1 MKNKSFNKFYFKIGK
16 KSIQSNRV
24 FVVAEISANHNKSLS
39 RIKKI
44 IINAKLCGADAVK
57 LQTYKPDTITI
68 NSNKKDFRLNYL
80 KKNKSWKKFKNFY
93 QLYETGYFPWH
104 WHKEIFSYAKKIG
117 IEVFSS
123 PFDESAVDLLE
134 KLNCVAYKVASP
146 EINHIPLLERIAKT
160 KKPVIIST
168 GLANEIDIRNAINIF
183 KRYKNNKIILLKC
196 NSSYPAKIE
205 ESDLNNIK
213 YLQHKFKLP
222 IGLSD
227 HSIGDTSAL
236 AATALNSCM
245 IEKHFNLSDN
255 VKTLDSFF
263 SLNEEDLKKMI
274 EKIRDVEKALGH
286 YKYRIAKS
294 SKPNLRSR
302 RSIYVSKKI
311 EKGDVFCEY
320 NIKVVRPGL
329 GLNPN
334 YYKKII
340 GKISKKSLSVGQR
353 LKLSYIK
360 FKK

>member
-1 MKNKSFNKFYFKIGK
+1 MIENKKNFFFKIGK
-16 KSIQSNRV
+16 RNVERNRV

-39 RIKKI
+39 RVKKLIK
-44 IINAKLCGADAVK
+44 NAKICGADAVK
-57 LQTYKPDTITI
+57 LQSYTPDTITL
-68 NSNKKDFRLNYL
+68 NTNKKDFRLNYL
-80 KKNKSWKKFKNFY
+80 KKNKEWKKYRNLY
-93 QLYETGYFPWH
+93 QLYEKGCFPWS
-104 WHKEIFSYAKKIG
+104 WHKPIFNYAKKLG
-117 IEVFSS
+117 IEIFSS

-146 EINHIPLLERIAKT
+146 EINHIPLLERIAET

-168 GLANEIDIRNAINIF
+168 GLAKPYDIRTALNIF
-183 KRYKNNKIILLKC
+183 KKKKNKKIILMKC

-213 YLQHKFKLP
+213 YMRNKYKVP
-222 IGLSD
+222 VGLSD

-263 SLNEEDLKKMI
+263 SFNEKDLKKMV
-274 EKIRDVEKALGH
+274 EKIRDIEKALGH

-311 EKGDVFCEY
+311 KKGDIFCES
-320 NIKVVRPGL
+320 NIKVVRPGQ
-329 GLNPN
+329 GLSPK

-340 GKISKKSLSVGQR
+340 GKTSKKSLSVGQR
-353 LKLSYIK
+353 LKLNYIK
-360 FKK
+360 FRK